1 MTASK
6 STGTTG
12 DVVAESR
19 RLEHLPLLLSVVA
32 GLTDVTTFVLLH
44 GVFSA
49 HITGNL
55 VVLAADIAA
64 GRAMSLTGLLAIPCF
79 VIAAAVV
86 TAVTTR
92 SSRAATSWAGPLLL
106 VQAGLLTAA
115 AAVGIGFTVSARPDS
130 GIGVLTGLLAVAA
143 MAVQNAL
150 LHVVFAHSPTTA
162 VMTGN
167 VVGATVAGVRVLV
180 RRASPVPPAADPDRE
195 ALRRT
200 WPLIVGFLAGCL
212 VGGGTCYAVADWAAG
227 LPMVAALLTAALYV
241 GRRASGP
248 GLTNSEG

>member
-1 MTASK
+1 MTASGRVGRPAPV
-6 STGTTG
+6 TDG
-12 DVVAESR
+12 
-19 RLEHLPLLLSVVA
+19 RLARLPLLLSVVA

-64 GRAMSLTGLLAIPCF
+64 GRSMSPTGLLAIPCF
-79 VIAAAVV
+79 VVAAAGV
-86 TAVTTR
+86 TAIVTR
-92 SSRAATSWAGPLLL
+92 SSRAATAWAAPLLV
-106 VQAGLLTAA
+106 VQAALLIAA

-130 GIGVLTGLLAVAA
+130 GVGVLTGLLAVAA

-167 VVGATVAGVRVLV
+167 VVGATVAGVRLLV
-180 RRASPVPPAADPDRE
+180 RRSAPVPPADDPDRD
-195 ALRRT
+195 AWRRT

-212 VGGGTCYAVADWAAG
+212 VGGVACHAVADWAAG
-227 LPMVAALLTAALYV
+227 LPMIAAVVTAAVYYRPAARL
-241 GRRASGP
+241 R
-248 GLTNSEG
+248 

>member
-1 MTASK
+1 MTSSK
-6 STGTTG
+6 RAGVSGGVTVG
-12 DVVAESR
+12 DR
-19 RLEHLPLLLSVVA
+19 RLTSLPLSLSVVA

-64 GRAMSLTGLLAIPCF
+64 GRSMSLTGLLAIPCF
-79 VIAAAVV
+79 VLAAAAV

-92 SSRAATSWAGPLLL
+92 STRPSSAWAGPLLV
-106 VQAGLLTAA
+106 VQAALLIAA

-167 VVGATVAGVRVLV
+167 VVGATVAGVRLLV
-180 RRASPVPPAADPDRE
+180 RRTAPTPPDDDPDRD
-195 ALRRT
+195 AWQRT

-212 VGGGTCYAVADWAAG
+212 VGGVACYAVADWAAG
-227 LPMVAALLTAALYV
+227 LPMVAALVTAVVYL
-241 GRRASGP
+241 RR
-248 GLTNSEG
+248 

>member
-1 MTASK
+1 MTRSPRSGAVS
-6 STGTTG
+6 GVRAG
-12 DVVAESR
+12 P
-19 RLEHLPLLLSVVA
+19 LGLQHLPSLLSVVA

-64 GRAMSLTGLLAIPCF
+64 GRSMSLTGLLAIPCF
-79 VIAAAVV
+79 VIAAALV

-92 SSRAATSWAGPLLL
+92 SPRAAASWTGPLLL

-115 AAVGIGFTVSARPDS
+115 AAVGIGFTVSARPES
-130 GIGVLTGLLAVAA
+130 GIGVLTVLLAVAA

-167 VVGATVAGVRVLV
+167 VVGATVAGVRVLA
-180 RRASPVPPAADPDRE
+180 RRTAPAVGRTAPASTGDDPDRE
-195 ALRRT
+195 AWRRT

-212 VGGGTCYAVADWAAG
+212 VGGLACYAVADWAAA
-227 LPMVAALLTAALYV
+227 LPMVAALLTAGFFV
-241 GRRASGP
+241 RP
-248 GLTNSEG
+248 GHRTS

>member
-1 MTASK
+1 MTASERLGA
-6 STGTTG
+6 STATP
-12 DVVAESR
+12 DR
-19 RLEHLPLLLSVVA
+19 RLAALPLLLSVVA

-64 GRAMSLTGLLAIPCF
+64 GRPMGLTGLLAIPCF
-79 VIAAAVV
+79 VVTAAVV

-92 SSRAATSWAGPLLL
+92 STCPASDWAGPLLI
-106 VQAGLLTAA
+106 VQAVLLTAA
-115 AAVGIGFTVSARPDS
+115 AAVGIGCTVSTRPDS
-130 GIGVLTGLLAVAA
+130 AVGVVTGLLAVAA

-167 VVGATVAGVRVLV
+167 VVGATVAGVRLLV
-180 RRASPVPPAADPDRE
+180 RRATPVPDPDRD
-195 ALRRT
+195 AWRRT
-200 WPLIVGFLAGCL
+200 WPLIVGFLLACL
-212 VGGGTCYAVADWAAG
+212 VGGLACYAVADRAAA
-227 LPMVAALLTAALYV
+227 LPMLAALAVVVSFVARPTRVAP
-241 GRRASGP
+241 RR
-248 GLTNSEG
+248 